1 MRIRARSRR
10 RNRGK
15 SAFLE
20 VPYSQNRRRFLQ
32 HSFMGLGAFVGNSL
46 LLPKITNASPL
57 SLGSI
62 GDLQAPDSNGVRLP
76 EGFTSRV
83 IARTGHDYYGY
94 IWHAAPDGGATFAN
108 DDGGWIYV
116 SNSELPD
123 GNGGAGSLRFDK
135 NGKLIDAYS
144 ILNNTSRNCA
154 GGHTPWGTW
163 LSCEEVD
170 AGQVW
175 ECDPYGKKDPVL
187 RASLGTFNHEAI
199 AVDTNTMQLYLTE
212 DKLQGCLYRYT
223 SNALD
228 KTGYPDLDNGFLE
241 VAEIIDGETGALRWH
256 LLPDPQAKDIPT
268 REQVIQSSGFNGGE
282 GIWFHQN
289 AIFFTTKGD
298 DRVYAYEIKNN
309 NLSIIYN
316 AALYISP
323 VLTGVDNITSNKAG
337 ELLVAEDAGN
347 LQIVVISKDGMVK
360 PLLQLVGHDY
370 SEITGPAFSP
380 DGLKLYFSSQRGI
393 TGRSEAGITFEITG
407 PF

>member
-1 MRIRARSRR
+1 
-10 RNRGK
+10 
-15 SAFLE
+15 
-20 VPYSQNRRRFLQ
+20 
-32 HSFMGLGAFVGNSL
+32 MGLGVFVGNSL
-46 LLPKITNASPL
+46 LLPNISNASPL
-57 SLGSI
+57 SLESI

-76 EGFTSRV
+76 KGFSSRI
-83 IARTGHDYYGY
+83 IARTGHDYFGY
-94 IWHAAPDGGATFAN
+94 IWHAAPDGGATFTN

-135 NGKLIDAYS
+135 NGELIDAYS

-212 DKLQGCLYRYT
+212 DELQGCLYRYT

-228 KTGYPDLDNGFLE
+228 KTDFPDLDNGFLE
-241 VAEIIDGETGALRWH
+241 VAEIINGEAGALRWH
-256 LLPDPQAKDIPT
+256 LLPDPQAIDTPT

-282 GIWFHQN
+282 GIWFHKN
-289 AIFFTTKGD
+289 AIFFTTKGN
-298 DRVYAYEIKNN
+298 DRVYAYDIKNN

-323 VLTGVDNITSNKAG
+323 VLTGADNITSNKSG
-337 ELLVAEDAGN
+337 ELLVAEDGGN
-347 LQIVVISKDGMVK
+347 LQIVVITKDGIVK

-380 DGLKLYFSSQRGI
+380 DGSRLYFSSQRGK

-407 PF
+407 AF

>member
-1 MRIRARSRR
+1 MTRKQQTFSCKRRS
-10 RNRGK
+10 
-15 SAFLE
+15 
-20 VPYSQNRRRFLQ
+20 FLQ
-32 HSFMGLGAFVGNSL
+32 YSFMGLSAFVGNSL
-46 LLPKITNASPL
+46 LLPNISNASPL
-57 SLGSI
+57 GLESI

-76 EGFTSRV
+76 KGFSSRI
-83 IARTGHDYYGY
+83 IARSGYDYFGY
-94 IWHAAPDGGATFAN
+94 SWLAAPDGGATFAT

-116 SNSELPD
+116 SNSEMPY

-175 ECDPYGKKDPVL
+175 ECDPYGKNDPVL
-187 RASLGTFNHEAI
+187 RASLGRFNHEAV

-212 DKLQGCLYRYT
+212 DKMQGCLYRYT

-228 KTGYPDLDNGFLE
+228 KTGYPDLDNGYLE
-241 VAEIIDGETGALRWH
+241 VAEIIYGEIGALRWH
-256 LLPDPQAKDIPT
+256 LLPDPHAKDIPT

-282 GIWFHQN
+282 GIWFHQG

-298 DRVYAYEIKNN
+298 DRVYTYDIKNN

-323 VLTGVDNITSNKAG
+323 VLSRIDNITSNKSG
-337 ELLVAEDAGN
+337 ELLVGEDGGD
-347 LQIVVISKDGMVK
+347 LQIVIISKDGKVK
-360 PLLQLVGHDY
+360 PLLQLIGHDY

-380 DGLKLYFSSQRGI
+380 DGSRLYFSSQRGI
-393 TGRSEAGITFEITG
+393 TGRSESGITFEITG
-407 PF
+407 AF